1 MNKYILTITY
11 KKGAVKETTKYF
23 NNAKEAKE
31 ETDKVLYCML
41 FANHG
46 IEIDS
51 VSLEELH

>member
-11 KKGAVKETTKYF
+11 KKGAIKETTKYF

-31 ETDKVLYCML
+31 ETDKALYCML
-41 FANHG
+41 FANDA

>member
-1 MNKYILTITY
+1 MSKYILTINY
-11 KKGAVKETTKYF
+11 KKGAIKETTKYF

-31 ETDKVLYCML
+31 EMDKALYCML
-41 FANHG
+41 FANDA